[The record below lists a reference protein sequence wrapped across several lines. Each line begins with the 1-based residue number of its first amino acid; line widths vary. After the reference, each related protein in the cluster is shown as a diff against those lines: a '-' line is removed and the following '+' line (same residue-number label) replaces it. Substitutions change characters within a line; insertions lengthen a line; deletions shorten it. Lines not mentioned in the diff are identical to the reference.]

1 MQTEL
6 GTKIKHFRKR
16 NRLSQFDLEI
26 NIGASPGSLSRI
38 ENGEINPTKETLFK
52 LAKELSLSTYEKEY
66 LFGVTDQPATEEEVK
81 AVLESLKE
89 LFSRRG
95 VLAYVGDE
103 RGRLWGVS
111 ESFRKLLKITPE
123 QVKEMSGDHLFRI
136 VFDPKMGLFDR
147 LDPEYSEELIRSL
160 ISRNLIWEM
169 GYMQEDFW
177 YKRAVEYI
185 RSNPVSSRI
194 YDELLATPPENFT
207 DVDNRTVYFKVHGAR
222 IKMHFSKEPVPKF
235 ERFKVIQYFPN
246 NAIINLLSKIL

>member
-81 AVLESLKE
+81 AVLAEVSPFLNT
-89 LFSRRG
+89 RG
-95 VLAYVGDE
+95 VLAYVTDE
-103 RGRLWGVS
+103 RGRIWGVS
-111 ESFRKLLKITPE
+111 ETFLKLLKVEKSRSAKLLGEHMFKILLDPE
-123 QVKEMSGDHLFRI
+123 
-136 VFDPKMGLFDR
+136 MGIADR
-147 LDPEYSEELIRSL
+147 LDPEHLEEIFYN
-160 ISRNLIWEM
+160 IITRNLIWEM
-169 GYMQEDFW
+169 GHMKEDYW

-185 RSNPVSSRI
+185 RMHPLASRVYDQIIANPPK
-194 YDELLATPPENFT
+194 DFN
-207 DVDNRTVYFKVHGAR
+207 DMGNRTVYFKSHGIK
-222 IKMHFSKEPVPKF
+222 IKMNFSKESIPKF
-235 ERFKVIQYFPN
+235 ERFKMIQYYPDN
-246 NAIINLLSKIL
+246 KVIRLLSKLL